1 MRRAIAP
8 LLLLLVLPLAVGA
21 AAPERGDLVLEDVVW
36 HGLQRT
42 DRAAADAALGLR
54 AGDAVD
60 QTLLVEAVASLRAE
74 GPFADVDFYT
84 RPGSARGRI
93 VLVLEVVE
101 AEPRSRWTAALGAG
115 NSDNDGWYLI
125 PIEVGVTRLL
135 QDRDRLAARFALGYR
150 TVELSLGY
158 RGLLGDGRSWWG
170 LSADIRGTNRFYVM
184 DGLEVSHHVG
194 RSAGAVELGRRLSPR
209 WTWEGRLLRETA
221 DAADDAEYAVGSQF
235 RDVDMGDPIATADL
249 PAAIRDD
256 LARRWRTVLETEL
269 TFRDLSS
276 RRVAFTPAHGRWAR
290 LTGRAVDDD
299 DHGAFGFASLDLR
312 TYRAAAGGVLA
323 ARWRGAVTG
332 DDAPFYD
339 RLYLGGLYTVRGV
352 PSHGLT
358 QPGGSTWL
366 WNASLEYR
374 APLTGDR
381 DEPGLAGALFVDAG
395 QSGDDVRPEGRQV
408 AVGAGWGLRW
418 RLLGIVMGAD
428 FAVPVTGSPVEE
440 LFHGTF
446 GIGWS
451 F

>member
-8 LLLLLVLPLAVGA
+8 LLLLLVLPVAVGA
-21 AAPERGDLVLEDVVW
+21 AAPGRGALVLEDVVW

-42 DRAAADAALGLR
+42 GRADADALLGLR
-54 AGDAVD
+54 VGDAVD
-60 QTLLVEAVASLRAE
+60 QALLVEAVASLREE
-74 GPFADVDFYT
+74 GPFASVDFYT

-101 AEPRSRWTAALGAG
+101 AEPRSRWTAELGAG
-115 NSDNDGWYLI
+115 NSDNDGWYII
-125 PIEVGVTRLL
+125 PVDVGVTRLF
-135 QDRDRLAARFALGYR
+135 QDRDRLAARFSLGYR
-150 TVELSLGY
+150 TAELSLGY
-158 RGLLGDGRSWWG
+158 RGLLGDGRTWWG
-170 LSADIRGTNRFYVM
+170 LSAAARSTDRYYVM

-194 RSAGAVELGRRLSPR
+194 RAAVAAELGRRLATR

-221 DAADDAEYAVGSQF
+221 DAADDAEYAVDSQF

-256 LARRWRTVLETEL
+256 LASRRRTVLESEL
-269 TFRDLSS
+269 TFRDASA
-276 RRVAFTPAHGRWAR
+276 RRVAFTPARGSWAR
-290 LTGRAVDDD
+290 LTARAVDDD
-299 DHGAFGFASLDLR
+299 EHGAFGFASLDLR
-312 TYRAAAGGVLA
+312 AYRAAAGGVLA

-332 DDAPFYD
+332 DNAPFYD
-339 RLYLGGLYTVRGV
+339 RLYLGGLYTVRGL

-358 QPGGSTWL
+358 EPGGSTWL

-374 APLTGDR
+374 APLAGDR
-381 DEPGLAGALFVDAG
+381 VEPGLAGALFLDAG
-395 QSGDDVRPEGRQV
+395 QSGDAIRPEGREV

-418 RLLGIVMGAD
+418 RLFGIVMGTD

-440 LFHGTF
+440 LFHGSF